1 MPFCG
6 DTLLLMSCSN
16 RCGNWEPL
24 YCDFPGGSGSKKS
37 GCSAGDL
44 SSTPGLRRSPGEGNG
59 NPFQYY
65 GLENPMDRGALAGC
79 SPWGRKRVGY
89 NRATHTH
96 SLILCREPCLKACEA
111 GPAAA
116 HLRPV
121 GGDMKSCEFSSE
133 HVGQGIDSLTLSL
146 TESLSLPHLCL
157 HQ

>member
-1 MPFCG
+1 MSEFPELPSPMCG
-6 DTLLLMSCSN
+6 SSDVLPSCWDVL
-16 RCGNWEPL
+16 RCQVTDN
-24 YCDFPGGSGSKKS
+24 
-37 GCSAGDL
+37 
-44 SSTPGLRRSPGEGNG
+44 
-59 NPFQYY
+59 
-65 GLENPMDRGALAGC
+65 
-79 SPWGRKRVGY
+79 
-89 NRATHTH
+89 
-96 SLILCREPCLKACEA
+96 